1 MRILFISKEGDG
13 LGIAQRLMLEGH
25 SVDVWCAEERFER
38 AGRGIVN
45 RVKSWEDSAPRADL
59 IIADSVGLGKLEDK
73 LRAYKAQTLGFSA
86 LLDVIELNRAKGMEM
101 FERAGVTIPDTYE
114 FDTPKA
120 AASLTKHNGWG
131 DGWVVKPNGNISTAK
146 TMTCRDE
153 RLWERTLGKLS
164 PECSGIVQRLVSG
177 IEVSTEGWFNGTDF
191 VTPFNHTFED
201 KRFLTGN
208 LGVNTGCMGNIVLR
222 ADSDRLTAAT
232 VERVAPFLRM
242 IGYRGPFDINCI
254 VNESGAYAL
263 EATSRMGY
271 DAVEALIEGLEEEA
285 GTFLFD
291 VAAGTK
297 KTMELTDETMIA
309 VRLSIPPWPVRRPDK
324 TEDGEPVLGITDDRL
339 YHLFLTDLEKTR
351 SGYVTAGGDGVLL
364 KATAVGNA
372 TSRNGNKP
380 DITYEARRRVYRLL
394 DKIEVAGKQ
403 YRVDIGSR
411 VNDDVAR
418 LKQWGWL

>member
-1 MRILFISKEGDG
+1 
-13 LGIAQRLMLEGH
+13 
-25 SVDVWCAEERFER
+25 
-38 AGRGIVN
+38 
-45 RVKSWEDSAPRADL
+45 
-59 IIADSVGLGKLEDK
+59 
-73 LRAYKAQTLGFSA
+73 
-86 LLDVIELNRAKGMEM
+86 VIELNRAKGMEM

-120 AASLTKHNGWG
+120 AAALTKHNGWG

-153 RLWERTLGKLS
+153 RLWDRTLGKLS

-291 VAAGTK
+291 VASGTK
-297 KTMELTDETMIA
+297 KTMAADRRDNDRGA
-309 VRLSIPPWPVRRPDK
+309 V
-324 TEDGEPVLGITDDRL
+324 
-339 YHLFLTDLEKTR
+339 
-351 SGYVTAGGDGVLL
+351 
-364 KATAVGNA
+364 
-372 TSRNGNKP
+372 
-380 DITYEARRRVYRLL
+380 
-394 DKIEVAGKQ
+394 
-403 YRVDIGSR
+403 VDPA
-411 VNDDVAR
+411 VAR
-418 LKQWGWL
+418 APSRSH